1 MLFWCPCRRF
11 NSWMVFLAVFFLFWQ
26 KIGFVKHAPFCQFPS
41 TTHQAS
47 FVWPH
52 AFRLFMCAYSVLCL
66 CDCLSIV
73 CETES
78 SPLTEWRLFSLA
90 EWWLS
95 EKSGEKITDEEWEGE
110 RVGECQKVRA
120 DGQKAPVLSAPADR
134 PPECHS
140 WFTFPRGAMATG
152 CTSLLLTPSFSLT
165 HILNLALS
173 THWLSYAAP

>member
-1 MLFWCPCRRF
+1 MFLQRICRRF
-11 NSWMVFLAVFFLFWQ
+11 NSWKVFLAVFFLFWQ

-52 AFRLFMCAYSVLCL
+52 AFRLFMCAYNVLCL

-95 EKSGEKITDEEWEGE
+95 EKSGEKIRDEEWEGE

-120 DGQKAPVLSAPADR
+120 DGQKASVIGPSRSAPRMPQLVHISTGSDGDR
-134 PPECHS
+134 LH
-140 WFTFPRGAMATG
+140 
-152 CTSLLLTPSFSLT
+152 FSLT
-165 HILNLALS
+165 DPILFS
-173 THWLSYAAP
+173 HTHTKSGP